1 MKRSDQAQ
9 RPGVML
15 YFDLWPS
22 LKRLNLEEKGRL
34 LEAILEYAQWSA
46 QPDFG
51 EDLALALVWDFV
63 RPRIDRDGERYE
75 DTVQKRR
82 YAVYIRE
89 EKKKGRE
96 PLDYEEWLEREKA
109 KDQVISCDIKRYPT
123 AAPNKNLTL
132 STSSAPAT
140 AAAPIPDNI
149 YPFTAPMAEEG
160 SKLSPRQQEQDFEN
174 RRRESMR
181 AVAGWRG

>member
-22 LKRLNLEEKGRL
+22 LKRLDLEEKGRL
-34 LEAILEYAQWSA
+34 LEAVLEYAQWSV

-51 EDLALALVWDFV
+51 EDLLLALVWDFV

-75 DTVQKRR
+75 DIVQKRR
-82 YAVYIRE
+82 HAVYIRE

-96 PLDYEEWLEREKA
+96 PLDYEEWLERERA
-109 KDQVISCDIKRYPT
+109 GDQTVSCDIKRHPT
-123 AAPNKNLTL
+123 ANPNSNL
-132 STSSAPAT
+132 SSSSAPAT
-140 AAAPIPDNI
+140 AAAPPAENI
-149 YPFTAPMAEEG
+149 YQFTAPTAWEG
-160 SKLSPRQQEQDFEN
+160 RKLTPRQQVQEFEAL
-174 RRRESMR
+174 RRESIR